1 MYSVCWVNKQDD
13 MLHEP
18 ARNSMLLT
26 RRKFAIGCGAFAST
40 AVVDAR
46 FEFGDPAPAGT
57 HLPIPMLVDAAK
69 RGNAV
74 NLKVMSGRH
83 AFIEGKP
90 TRTYGY
96 SAPVLGPVVRVRRGD
111 EVQVTVENM
120 LDTVTTVHWHGLLAP
135 GYNDGGPQ
143 QLIQPG
149 KNWRPVLKI
158 NQPAAT
164 LWFHPHPHHDTAR
177 QIYMGLTGMIIVD
190 DGSDARFNLPRTYG
204 VDDLPIILQDR
215 SFDSDGSIGYDNA
228 DLNALDIAYGARGE
242 TIIVNGTIAPV
253 AKVPAGLARLRLLNA
268 ANAQNFDLR
277 FKDRRTFHVIAS
289 DGGLLAAPVAVTR
302 LMISPAE
309 RFEILV
315 DFADGKAVA
324 LETGPDKEMG
334 EFGRVAPDGS
344 ADYVSVMQFQPTP
357 AMPPLV
363 KRVPN
368 RLIEHATP
376 NATSVVRRR
385 QFVLDSG
392 LCASRAQ
399 ASAHAMPA
407 LIGINGKP
415 FDIGLIDFETKLGTT
430 ETWEITSIG
439 MAHPFHVHGAL
450 FRIMSIEG
458 APPPVHLIGWKD
470 TVLVEDKAELLVAF
484 NQPATREHPFMYH
497 CHILEHEEAG
507 LMGQYIC
514 S

>member
-1 MYSVCWVNKQDD
+1 M
-13 MLHEP
+13 M
-18 ARNSMLLT
+18 LT
-26 RRKFAIGCGAFAST
+26 RRKFAIGCGAFASSS
-40 AVVDAR
+40 VLDAR
-46 FEFGDPAPAGT
+46 FSFGDPAPTGT
-57 HLPIPMLVDAAK
+57 DLPIPMLIDAAK
-69 RGNAV
+69 HGSAV
-74 NLKVMSGRH
+74 NFRAMSGRH
-83 AFIEGKP
+83 AFIAGKP

-96 SAPVLGPVVRVRRGD
+96 SAPVLGPVIRMRRGD
-111 EVQVTVENM
+111 EVQVTVENA
-120 LDTVTTVHWHGLLAP
+120 LDTATTVHWHGLLAP
-135 GYNDGGPQ
+135 GHNDGGPQ

-149 KNWRPVLKI
+149 QNWRPVLKI

-177 QIYMGLTGMIIVD
+177 QIYMGLTGLIIVD
-190 DGSDARFNLPRTYG
+190 DGSDARLNLPRTYG

-215 SFDSDGSIGYDNA
+215 SIESDGSIGYDNK

-242 TIIVNGTIAPV
+242 TVIVNGAIAPV
-253 AKVPAGLARLRLLNA
+253 AKVPAGLVRLRLLNA

-277 FKDRRTFHVIAS
+277 FKDQRTFHVIAS
-289 DGGLLAAPVAVTR
+289 DGGFLSAPVAVKQ

-344 ADYVSVMQFQPTP
+344 EDYVAVTQFEPIRT
-357 AMPPLV
+357 MSLV
-363 KRVPN
+363 KQITN
-368 RLIEHATP
+368 RLIEPAT
-376 NATSVVRRR
+376 ASAVSAVQRR

-392 LCASRAQ
+392 LCASRQLAGP
-399 ASAHAMPA
+399 HTDMPA
-407 LIGINGKP
+407 LIGINGRA
-415 FDIGLIDFETKLGTT
+415 FDPARIDVETKLGTT
-430 ETWEITSIG
+430 EIWEITSIG

-450 FRIMSIEG
+450 FRILSIGG
-458 APPPVHLIGWKD
+458 APAPDHLTGWKD

-497 CHILEHEEAG
+497 CHILEHEDAG

-514 S
+514 A